1 MNLNFSKIMPQ
12 QAHSK
17 RTWKD
22 RLPYLLAFFIPVLS
36 MIMIFIGKEIYPF
49 GDRSFL
55 RTDLYHQYAPF
66 FQELKDKLANGES
79 LFYTWDIGLGT
90 NFMAI
95 FAYYLSSPLN
105 WFLFLCPS
113 SLVIEFI
120 TYGIVLKMALSSL
133 TMTWYLNRHNHTNSI
148 AAAFFGIFYGLSGY
162 MAAYSWNIMWLDC
175 MVLLPVIFLGLER
188 LINDDKCY
196 LYCIS
201 LGLAILSNYYIAIMI
216 CITLVIYF
224 VICMIL
230 AKGKNFNYPK
240 KILNFGLFSLL
251 AGGLAG
257 VVLFPEIAALSYT
270 ASGNFSFP
278 KDWSSY
284 FSMYDMIARHLVNV
298 EVEIGLKHWPNIYC
312 GVGILL
318 FVPLYF
324 MNKKVSFKEKIS
336 YLCLIIFFY
345 LSFSTNVLN
354 FIWHGFHY
362 PNSLPCRQSFIYIF
376 FLLSMS
382 YEAFYRI
389 RQSTVKQISASVW
402 FSIIFLVLAEQI
414 FKDSDT
420 YDFKIFYISGAFI
433 LIYALLIYLK
443 KTKNFKIPVIFFAV
457 LCVSVVECTINME
470 STGLG
475 TTSRTAYLLDYNAV
489 KTVTSDVSDNDDSF
503 YRMDKITGARSK
515 NDGAWHNYHTIST
528 FSSTCSAGMSQ
539 LYKYLGMVS
548 STNAYGYD
556 GSTIVTNSL
565 FSVKY
570 LISNKLLSTDS
581 LRTYYNGYDGEFIY
595 KNEYTL
601 PAGYVSDGNL
611 SEKWKPDTIYNGIE
625 NQNSLIEALTG
636 VKDTFTENFVYPSQ
650 IDVTFSPSSS
660 GHMYLVIQKEGVD
673 NIGVTINGNTTGY
686 SGLKSGNRTVDI
698 GYVNAGDSINVS
710 AETSMNLHVYILN
723 ENKFK
728 QAYNILNNNSFQ
740 VEKWNSTG
748 FTGSVTCDSDGT
760 FLFSIPYDKG
770 WSVYIDGKKCST
782 YSIADALL
790 AVDITKGTHSVK
802 LKFMPVNL
810 IKGCIITFIC
820 IIILIGTAVAKR
832 RGIDKKL
839 KQKLIVIFNNHAN
852 NDSLT
857 ESDTNNTEEQ

>member
-1 MNLNFSKIMPQ
+1 
-12 QAHSK
+12 
-17 RTWKD
+17 
-22 RLPYLLAFFIPVLS
+22 
-36 MIMIFIGKEIYPF
+36 
-49 GDRSFL
+49 
-55 RTDLYHQYAPF
+55 
-66 FQELKDKLANGES
+66 
-79 LFYTWDIGLGT
+79 
-90 NFMAI
+90 
-95 FAYYLSSPLN
+95 
-105 WFLFLCPS
+105 
-113 SLVIEFI
+113 
-120 TYGIVLKMALSSL
+120 
-133 TMTWYLNRHNHTNSI
+133 
-148 AAAFFGIFYGLSGY
+148 
-162 MAAYSWNIMWLDC
+162 
-175 MVLLPVIFLGLER
+175 
-188 LINDDKCY
+188 
-196 LYCIS
+196 
-201 LGLAILSNYYIAIMI
+201 
-216 CITLVIYF
+216 
-224 VICMIL
+224 
-230 AKGKNFNYPK
+230 
-240 KILNFGLFSLL
+240 
-251 AGGLAG
+251 
-257 VVLFPEIAALSYT
+257 
-270 ASGNFSFP
+270 
-278 KDWSSY
+278 
-284 FSMYDMIARHLVNV
+284 
-298 EVEIGLKHWPNIYC
+298 
-312 GVGILL
+312 
-318 FVPLYF
+318 
-324 MNKKVSFKEKIS
+324 
-336 YLCLIIFFY
+336 
-345 LSFSTNVLN
+345 
-354 FIWHGFHY
+354 
-362 PNSLPCRQSFIYIF
+362 
-376 FLLSMS
+376 MS

-489 KTVTSDVSDNDDSF
+489 KTVTSDVSGNDDSF

-565 FSVKY
+565 FSIKY

-636 VKDTFTENFVYPSQ
+636 VKDTFTECFVYPSQ

-698 GYVNAGDSINVS
+698 GYVNAGDSINVN

-748 FTGSVTCDSDGT
+748 FTGSVTCDNDGT

-857 ESDTNNTEEQ
+857 ESDTNTTEEQ

>member
-133 TMTWYLNRHNHTNSI
+133 TMTWYLNRHNHTNST

-240 KILNFGLFSLL
+240 KILNFGLFSIL

-636 VKDTFTENFVYPSQ
+636 VKDTFTECFVYPSQ

-698 GYVNAGDSINVS
+698 GYVNASDSINVS

-857 ESDTNNTEEQ
+857 ESDTNTTEEQ